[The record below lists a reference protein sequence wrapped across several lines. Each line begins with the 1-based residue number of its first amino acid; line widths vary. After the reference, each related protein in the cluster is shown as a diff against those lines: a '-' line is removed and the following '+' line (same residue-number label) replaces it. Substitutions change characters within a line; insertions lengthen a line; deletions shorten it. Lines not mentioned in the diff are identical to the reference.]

1 METTMPKFSLIA
13 ATALLASVG
22 AFASTPSSAES
33 TTGISGREAASSVC
47 LSFNKHGP
55 VQAEAAVEDG
65 LGDWIVWVRD
75 KDKDLWMCNASAD
88 GNVYANTL
96 IRGDLLAGAG
106 ERAIA
111 LLPVAHTPPRDAKAE
126 KAERLCA
133 AAGRKVDAT
142 RIVATVD
149 DGVGDHIV
157 WLQGGDQSYW
167 LCNASSDAE
176 LFVFERIHSPL
187 NAGAAG
193 PIFRAA

>member
-1 METTMPKFSLIA
+1 MAKLSLIA

-22 AFASTPSSAES
+22 AFASTPSTAAE
-33 TTGISGREAASSVC
+33 TTIGISGRDAAISVC
-47 LSFNKHGP
+47 LSFNEYGP
-55 VQAEAAVEDG
+55 VQAEAAAEDG

-75 KDKDLWMCNASAD
+75 KDKDLWMCNASAE

-96 IRGDLLAGAG
+96 IRGDLLKGAG

-111 LLPVAHTPPRDAKAE
+111 LLPVAHTASGNAQAE

-133 AAGRKVDAT
+133 AAGRKVDAA
-142 RIVATVD
+142 RVVMTVD

-157 WLQGGDQSYW
+157 WLQGSDQSYW

-176 LFVFERIHSPL
+176 LFVFERVHSPL

-193 PIFRAA
+193 PAFRAA